1 MKKISNNELIERIIN
16 TNGGYITRKDIN
28 ECNIPSMFL
37 SNYVK
42 KHNLIKYGTGFYALK
57 EWIRDDY
64 FIFQYEYPRF
74 IYSFYSAAYLHQL
87 GDYMPPYLEVTGP
100 KNYRPF
106 EIPKQGVVLH
116 TDTKDETYNLGITEV
131 KTIFGNTIRVYDIEK
146 TVCDFI
152 KNRRKIDSESFV
164 KCINWY
170 KRIKS
175 KNRSNLMV
183 YAKKMK
189 IEEEVFNLMEVILN
203 ED

>member
-1 MKKISNNELIERIIN
+1 
-16 TNGGYITRKDIN
+16 
-28 ECNIPSMFL
+28 
-37 SNYVK
+37 
-42 KHNLIKYGTGFYALK
+42 
-57 EWIRDDY
+57 
-64 FIFQYEYPRF
+64 
-74 IYSFYSAAYLHQL
+74 
-87 GDYMPPYLEVTGP
+87 MPPYLEVTGP